1 MKLPSLF
8 KIQESSF
15 SPLPPCGNLKTLS
28 FRVENNHNIFS
39 SEFFYNNVDDYIVEA
54 VIEGLKKEKQ
64 RLFFEP
70 GEKTS
75 SILEVS
81 SSTKNNSNSN
91 GLEFLPFNDSCVI
104 TTMDSMDPFE
114 DFKRSME
121 EMVEANQEIKDCE
134 KCLEELLSWYLKVN
148 GKSNHHYIIGAFFD
162 LLISYS
168 TTSSSSSKNATTTT
182 YSHSFTNSPFSFCS
196 SSFSASP
203 PCLSLLEAEDDEI
216 VEKTVDSVSPSDV

>member
-1 MKLPSLF
+1 MVVGRMRNSCETK
-8 KIQESSF
+8 
-15 SPLPPCGNLKTLS
+15 
-28 FRVENNHNIFS
+28 RVENNHNILNS
-39 SEFFYNNVDDYIVEA
+39 DSFYNNVDDYIVEA

-81 SSTKNNSNSN
+81 SSKNNNSD
-91 GLEFLPFNDSCVI
+91 GLEFLSFNDSCVI

-114 DFKRSME
+114 DFKKSME

-134 KCLEELLSWYLKVN
+134 KFLEELLSWYLKVN
-148 GKSNHHYIIGAFFD
+148 EKSNHHYIIGAFYD
-162 LLISYS
+162 LLISHS
-168 TTSSSSSKNATTTT
+168 NSSSSTSATTTT
-182 YSHSFTNSPFSFCS
+182 NSSHSFTNSPFSFCS

-203 PCLSLLEAEDDEI
+203 PCLSLLEVEDEV
-216 VEKTVDSVSPSDV
+216 VENTVSSSHV